1 MKRSAAILGPTPSF
15 VRWAIRTDC
24 PLRDLPEKN
33 LPDNAFR
40 ELRGLRE
47 LSLGIRDNRVFEGV
61 CIYPERNLERETVK
75 GFLADEICEV
85 FGGLNF
91 VEDCCSQCP
100 ANACQSASQS
110 THHQP
115 QGAIWAGCY
124 GWFPSQHANIN
135 YVERFELAWNSLP
148 DPPTIDGCIATNP
161 RWYGLWQVR
170 HWQTPKLKQLE
181 KVITQTIEFES
192 KETTPSI
199 HLLEL
204 AAAIGQCIKHQLL
217 LETELIPAG
226 HSDGLQWRIAAH
238 CPDCCK
244 EMKAKQKDCPACG
257 RHGHPYPETK
267 KKVLGLRPYR
277 LLVPMIGLEMTEKVM
292 LNYQASSRP

>member
-15 VRWAIRTDC
+15 VRWAIRNDC

-47 LSLGIRDNRVFEGV
+47 LSLGIRDDRVFEGI
-61 CIYPERNLERETVK
+61 CIHPEQNLERETVR

-91 VEDCCSQCP
+91 VEKCCSQCP

-110 THHQP
+110 P
-115 QGAIWAGCY
+115 RNPSQGAIWAGCY
-124 GWFPSQHANIN
+124 GWVPSQHANIN
-135 YVERFELAWNSLP
+135 YVDRFELAWNSLP
-148 DPPTIDGCIATNP
+148 DQPKIDGCIPTNP
-161 RWYGLWQVR
+161 CWYGLWQVR

-181 KVITQTIEFES
+181 KVITQTIEFEAT
-192 KETTPSI
+192 ETAPSF

-204 AAAIGQCIKHQLL
+204 AAAIKQCIKHHLL

-244 EMKAKQKDCPACG
+244 EMNAKQQECPACG
-257 RHGHPYPETK
+257 RHGHPYPETR

-292 LNYQASSRP
+292 LNYQASSHT